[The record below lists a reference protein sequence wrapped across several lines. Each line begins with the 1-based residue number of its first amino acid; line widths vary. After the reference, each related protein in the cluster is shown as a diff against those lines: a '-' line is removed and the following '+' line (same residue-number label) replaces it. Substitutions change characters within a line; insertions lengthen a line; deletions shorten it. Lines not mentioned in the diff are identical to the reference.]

1 VQIQRQEASEEIIM
15 PIYEFLC
22 DSGHKFDRFLKLKD
36 YDQPQ
41 TCECGRPADKQ
52 LSAPMV
58 HVDFPAYV
66 SPASGKYITSRAE
79 RRADMK
85 ATGCVDY
92 EPSLKAEQEKRYA
105 AEDAALDKKVEEHVE
120 REIINMPVEK
130 REKLAAEVEHLDIT
144 VTRA

>member
-1 VQIQRQEASEEIIM
+1 M
-15 PIYEFLC
+15 PLYEFLC
-22 DSGHKFDRFLKLKD
+22 EKGHKFDRFLKLKD

-41 TCECGRPADKQ
+41 TCECNAPATKQ

-66 SPASGKYITSRAE
+66 SPASGRYITSRAE

-92 EPSLKAEQEKRYA
+92 EPSLKEHQAKRYA
-105 AEDAALDKKVEEHVE
+105 EEDAALEKKVDDHME
-120 REIINMPVEK
+120 REIINMPIEK
-130 REKLAAEVEHLDIT
+130 REKLAAEVEHLDIA

>member
-1 VQIQRQEASEEIIM
+1 M
-15 PIYEFLC
+15 PIYEFVC
-22 DSGHKFDRFLKLKD
+22 ANGHKFDRFLKLKD

-41 TCECGRPADKQ
+41 TCECNAAATKQ

-92 EPSLKAEQEKRYA
+92 EPSLKEEQAKRYA
-105 AEDAALDKKVEEHVE
+105 AEDAAIEKQVDEHIE
-120 REIINMPVEK
+120 REIINMPSEK
-130 REKLAAEVEHLDIT
+130 RERLAAEVESLDIA
-144 VTRA
+144 VTRG